1 VGRLAISKSGHS
13 PNVGQSATIGVSL
26 ILETEN
32 GTPITHFHLHQVMTK
47 FKKFT
52 LIFLV
57 IVVALLGLAGWF
69 SYSASYSEG
78 ERMGRII
85 KVSKKGIFFKTHEGQ
100 LNVEGISSNPNSL
113 GGVTS
118 VWEFSVDG
126 GRESLIKQIEQ
137 AMRDNK
143 RVTIHYEEKFF
154 QFSWRGDTKYFVT
167 KIEVLN

>member
-1 VGRLAISKSGHS
+1 
-13 PNVGQSATIGVSL
+13 
-26 ILETEN
+26 
-32 GTPITHFHLHQVMTK
+32 MTK
-47 FKKFT
+47 FKKFA

-57 IVVALLGLAGWF
+57 IIVALAGLAGWF

-85 KVSKKGIFFKTHEGQ
+85 KLSKKGIFFKTHEGQ
-100 LNVEGISSNPNSL
+100 LNVEGISSNPNNL

-118 VWEFSVDG
+118 IWEFSVDG
-126 GRESLIKQIEQ
+126 SRGSLIKQIEQ

-167 KIEVLN
+167 KIDVLD